1 VPWRSE
7 ESLVPHTLL
16 ERCGLNLRAP
26 IVDIVNIYSDLR
38 RREREREG
46 MREKKSSSTLARTVE
61 WRRASIWA
69 ADVGM
74 VECQRGR
81 GSRALME
88 KR

>member
-38 RREREREG
+38 RREREGGNEREEIVINSG
-46 MREKKSSSTLARTVE
+46 EN
-61 WRRASIWA
+61 RRVAQSLHL
-69 ADVGM
+69 G
-74 VECQRGR
+74 C
-81 GSRALME
+81 
-88 KR
+88 